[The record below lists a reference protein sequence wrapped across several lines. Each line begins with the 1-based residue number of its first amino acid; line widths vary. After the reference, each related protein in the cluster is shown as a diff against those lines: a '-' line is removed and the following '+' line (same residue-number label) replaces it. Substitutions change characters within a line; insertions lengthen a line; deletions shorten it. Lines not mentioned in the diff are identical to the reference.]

1 MVTSHLETP
10 QEERVNSLTHGLGFL
25 VSVVALVAAVW
36 RFWWQPVSLLAVSMF
51 GAGVTFMFLASTL
64 FHGCSAEG
72 WKRRLHRLDHVGI
85 LWLIAASYT
94 PFGLLALPS
103 EGGRV
108 LAGMWAVALAG
119 TVFVLAGGVRFP
131 RVTTLT
137 YLGMGWVS
145 LFLLGT
151 LRQTLPPSG
160 LAWLVAGGVAYTIGT
175 YFYATHKF
183 RFSHAVWHL
192 FVMLAASCH
201 YVSIWITAR
210 ASSM

>member
-119 TVFVLAGGVRFP
+119 TVFVLAGGVRF
-131 RVTTLT
+131 
-137 YLGMGWVS
+137 
-145 LFLLGT
+145 